1 MNSIWRYFSG
11 SEKMN
16 SDRVK
21 NVDRIFSGTS
31 TMDGAGVKLNR
42 IFGGQ
47 ISAKITDPFLLLDNF
62 GSENPDEYLAGFPW
76 HPHRGIETVT
86 YMIQGKAYHED
97 SEGNKGVI
105 YPNDLQ
111 WMTAGSGIF
120 HQEMPK
126 PINMNHPEESVRV
139 VGNPNS
145 LKGFQLWINLPA
157 KSKMTDPTYRGIV
170 EKDTPV
176 VENGEGSTV
185 KIIAGK
191 YLGTDGPFQGGYGI
205 NPSYFD
211 VRMEPETEFSYEPE
225 KGHTSI
231 IFAIEGSAL
240 TGGNQKVQLKEGM
253 AAVMS
258 RDEGRISIITGENKF
273 RFLIITG
280 KPLKEDIYWYGPIV
294 MNTEDQIREAM
305 SDLQS
310 NRFVRQKNPLFQ

>member
-1 MNSIWRYFSG
+1 MYDRTVNKLNEY
-11 SEKMN
+11 
-16 SDRVK
+16 RVK

-62 GSENPDEYLAGFPW
+62 GSENPEEYLAGFPW

-97 SEGNKGVI
+97 SEGNRGVI

-145 LKGFQLWINLPA
+145 LKGFQLWTIWKTKNLQISVA
-157 KSKMTDPTYRGIV
+157 SGLILQRN
-170 EKDTPV
+170 
-176 VENGEGSTV
+176 NG
-185 KIIAGK
+185 
-191 YLGTDGPFQGGYGI
+191 
-205 NPSYFD
+205 
-211 VRMEPETEFSYEPE
+211 
-225 KGHTSI
+225 
-231 IFAIEGSAL
+231 
-240 TGGNQKVQLKEGM
+240 
-253 AAVMS
+253 S
-258 RDEGRISIITGENKF
+258 RLCS
-273 RFLIITG
+273 
-280 KPLKEDIYWYGPIV
+280 
-294 MNTEDQIREAM
+294 
-305 SDLQS
+305 
-310 NRFVRQKNPLFQ
+310 PLFVSPQEALMGD